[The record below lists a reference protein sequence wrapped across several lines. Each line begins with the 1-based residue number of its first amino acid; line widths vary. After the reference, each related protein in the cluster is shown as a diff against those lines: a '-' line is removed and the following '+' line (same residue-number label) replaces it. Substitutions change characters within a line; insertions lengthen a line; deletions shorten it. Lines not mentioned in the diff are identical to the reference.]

1 MVQCRSKKGWIG
13 MYQFFVRPENI
24 SSDRIIIDGEDVN
37 HIKNVLRMKVGDEIA
52 ISNGTDGREYRC
64 GIEDIGDTIVCRLRF
79 IKEADSELPVKIYLF
94 QGLAKGDKMET
105 IVQKAV
111 ELGAY
116 ETVPVAMKRS
126 VVKYD
131 EKKAAAK
138 VSRLRTI
145 SEAAAKQSK
154 RAIVPDVH
162 DVLDMTRAIEY
173 AGALDAMIVPYELEG
188 VDLSEGEG
196 TGQYTEAFAKTRQV
210 MESLKGLDSVG
221 IFIGPEGGFEPSE
234 IDMLRKAGAKTI
246 TLGRRILRTE
256 TAGMTVLSWL
266 IYLLEN

>member
-1 MVQCRSKKGWIG
+1 MVQCRSKKGWMI

-24 SSDRIIIDGEDVN
+24 SGDRIIIDGEDVN
-37 HIKNVLRMKVGDEIA
+37 HIKNVLRMKTGDEISV
-52 ISNGTDGREYRC
+52 SNGTDGREYRC
-64 GIEDIGDTIVCRLRF
+64 GIEEIGDTIVCRLRF

-116 ETVPVAMKRS
+116 EIVPVAMKRS
-126 VVKYD
+126 VVRYD

-138 VSRLRTI
+138 VNRLRI
-145 SEAAAKQSK
+145 IAEAAAKQSK

-162 DVLDMTRAIEY
+162 EVLDVAGAIEY
-173 AGALDAMIVPYELEG
+173 AGRLDAVVVPYELEG
-188 VDLSEGEG
+188 VNLSGEEGARQ
-196 TGQYTEAFAKTRQV
+196 TTSAFDNTRQI
-210 MESLKGLDSVG
+210 MESIRGLDSVG

-234 IDMLRKAGAKTI
+234 IDLLRAAKAKTV
-246 TLGRRILRTE
+246 TLGKRILRTE

-266 IYLLEN
+266 IYLLES